1 MKKVSLKENI
11 IKTFHVLHV
20 IREASKGFLIVF
32 ILQAIFT
39 SITPY
44 VSIYFTYRII
54 DGVVDKIP
62 SSEIMLFAYLMIGI
76 NFIIAI
82 ITNLLDYFN
91 SIYSVELSYNLD
103 TKIALKTFELDY
115 ELLEDN
121 ATMKMI
127 EMAEEGCN
135 GNGDPKMYCEQI
147 LRGLLSSFL
156 SVLYGG
162 FLLLGLLSIK
172 ETSNSSLVVQVLNT
186 PWSALSILFALFI
199 PTVISKYVM
208 NRNNEKSYN
217 IMMMNID
224 GNRKIGYFCQIC
236 ANYKYGKDI
245 RLYKLKDWFNN
256 ILISL
261 TKQRIIIAKKI
272 EQRYILANVSN
283 SIFLLIRDLIVF
295 SLLIS
300 LVIKGDIDITT
311 FTFLT
316 GIVAG
321 FTLWLNGFVEAA
333 NNLRT
338 STISV
343 KEYRKCLDMK
353 NQLNHG
359 EGRDVSKL
367 DAPFSIEFKNV
378 SFAYPGAEKPTIENL
393 SFKISPGEKV
403 ALVGDNGAGKTTI
416 IKLLTGLYIAGEG
429 EILINGYDIH
439 SFNISDYMSLFSV
452 VFQDSE
458 PLSLTI
464 ENIITCQRNKEVDQE
479 RLYDALEKSG
489 LKEKVLS
496 LERKENTY
504 LTQMFDLSGIR
515 LSGGETQ
522 KLMLARALYKDAPLL
537 ILDEPTA
544 ALDPLAE
551 ERMYLQYD
559 KLTEYNTSLFISH
572 RLASTKFCDR
582 VFFLEQGKIVEKGS
596 HDELITLN
604 KKYKETFDIQAKYYK
619 ENYDEKN

>member
-1 MKKVSLKENI
+1 
-11 IKTFHVLHV
+11 
-20 IREASKGFLIVF
+20 
-32 ILQAIFT
+32 
-39 SITPY
+39 
-44 VSIYFTYRII
+44 
-54 DGVVDKIP
+54 
-62 SSEIMLFAYLMIGI
+62 
-76 NFIIAI
+76 
-82 ITNLLDYFN
+82 
-91 SIYSVELSYNLD
+91 
-103 TKIALKTFELDY
+103 
-115 ELLEDN
+115 
-121 ATMKMI
+121 
-127 EMAEEGCN
+127 
-135 GNGDPKMYCEQI
+135 
-147 LRGLLSSFL
+147 
-156 SVLYGG
+156 
-162 FLLLGLLSIK
+162 
-172 ETSNSSLVVQVLNT
+172 
-186 PWSALSILFALFI
+186 
-199 PTVISKYVM
+199 
-208 NRNNEKSYN
+208 
-217 IMMMNID
+217 
-224 GNRKIGYFCQIC
+224 
-236 ANYKYGKDI
+236 
-245 RLYKLKDWFNN
+245 
-256 ILISL
+256 
-261 TKQRIIIAKKI
+261 
-272 EQRYILANVSN
+272 
-283 SIFLLIRDLIVF
+283 
-295 SLLIS
+295 
-300 LVIKGDIDITT
+300 
-311 FTFLT
+311 
-316 GIVAG
+316 VAG

>member
-1 MKKVSLKENI
+1 MKYSLLSNMIYVYKESFAHSKI
-11 IKTFHVLHV
+11 IKLYLFVNFVTRLLTPFLATLLTTSVVHALTSGQGLSYYLTV
-20 IREASKGFLIVF
+20 IIGLSLVTIIVES
-32 ILQAIFT
+32 L
-39 SITPY
+39 Y
-44 VSIYFTYRII
+44 YW
-54 DGVVDKIP
+54 
-62 SSEIMLFAYLMIGI
+62 SEIMYTFENIYTRMTRFFLYLSDHQLSADYQNIEPKSKRKHISKAFEAIAGNVYGVELMLRNVPLLVINITGMIFYGALVAFYVPIVLIILFLMTVV
-76 NFIIAI
+76 NFILTKRANIYMESRRDDI
-82 ITNLLDYFN
+82 NNHHEQQHHITIDLTN
-91 SIYSVELSYNLD
+91 SN
-103 TKIALKTFELDY
+103 
-115 ELLEDN
+115 
-121 ATMKMI
+121 
-127 EMAEEGCN
+127 
-135 GNGDPKMYCEQI
+135 
-147 LRGLLSSFL
+147 
-156 SVLYGG
+156 
-162 FLLLGLLSIK
+162 
-172 ETSNSSLVVQVLNT
+172 
-186 PWSALSILFALFI
+186 
-199 PTVISKYVM
+199 
-208 NRNNEKSYN
+208 
-217 IMMMNID
+217 
-224 GNRKIGYFCQIC
+224 
-236 ANYKYGKDI
+236 YGKDI

-256 ILISL
+256 ILINL
-261 TKQRIIIAKKI
+261 TKERVFIAKKI
-272 EQRYILANVSN
+272 EKRYIFANISN

-295 SLLIS
+295 SFLIS
-300 LVIKGDIDITT
+300 LVIKGDIDLTT

-343 KEYRKCLDMK
+343 REYRECLDME

-359 EGRDVSKL
+359 EGRDVGEL

-378 SFAYPGAEKPTIENL
+378 SFAYPNTEELTIENL

-403 ALVGDNGAGKTTI
+403 ALVGNNGAGKTTI
-416 IKLLTGLYIAGEG
+416 IKLLTGLYIADEG
-429 EILINGYDIH
+429 EILVNGYDIH
-439 SFNISDYMSLFSV
+439 SFNISDYMDLFSV

-464 ENIITCQRNKEVDQE
+464 ESIITCQKNNEVDKE

-489 LKEKVLS
+489 LKEKVMS

-522 KLMLARALYKDAPLL
+522 KLMLARALYKNAPLL

-559 KLTEYNTSLFISH
+559 KLTEHNTSLFISH

-582 VFFLEQGKIVEKGS
+582 VFFLEYGKIVEKGS
-596 HDELITLN
+596 HDDLITLN

-619 ENYDEKN
+619 ENYDE